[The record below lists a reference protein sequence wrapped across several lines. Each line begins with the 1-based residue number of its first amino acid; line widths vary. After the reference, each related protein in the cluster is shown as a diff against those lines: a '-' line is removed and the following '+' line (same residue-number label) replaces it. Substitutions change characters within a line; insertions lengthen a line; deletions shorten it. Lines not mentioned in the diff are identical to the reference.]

1 VKKLIVL
8 AVLLATAVPASATT
22 ARIIAS
28 QDAWP
33 VYAPDGRHIAFTR
46 IYQNHMQ
53 LLAFDT
59 SSGVVT
65 AIGSNAGQLEPS
77 WSGDGT
83 QIAYSS
89 GGILWTVRADGYGKQ
104 RYAAPTRAL
113 APAWRP
119 GTSDLAYL
127 TTHGARNTD
136 LWVAGKLW
144 ARNAIGNP
152 AWSPD
157 GDTLAFQRDDGIYL
171 TGSPNGE
178 HRIAVVD
185 EPGPP
190 AWSHDGR
197 RVAFVSRGSLYVTY
211 NDGRAP
217 KLVARNQANG
227 VRPSWSPDDATVQ
240 VGGAFDPDADGYAA
254 PAPRA
259 ACPGHSGLRQN
270 GRMLTGSCLVDGTAG
285 ADVIEGTLLQGDLI
299 RGFAGNDRIHAND
312 GHTDA
317 VNCGPGRD
325 TVWAD
330 RSDKLTDCEV
340 SHR

>member
-46 IYQNHMQ
+46 IFQNHMQ
-53 LLAFDT
+53 LLTFDT
-59 SSGVVT
+59 SSGDVT

-83 QIAYSS
+83 QIAYTS
-89 GGILWTVRADGYGKQ
+89 GGILWTALADGYGRK

-119 GTSDLAYL
+119 GTADLAYL
-127 TTHGARNTD
+127 TTHGAQNTD
-136 LWVAGKLW
+136 LWVASKLW
-144 ARNAIGNP
+144 ARNAIGDP

-157 GDTLAFQRDDGIYL
+157 ASTLAFQRDDGIYL
-171 TGSPNGE
+171 TASPNGE
-178 HRIAVVD
+178 HRIAAFN

-190 AWSHDGR
+190 AWSHDGQ
-197 RVAFVSRGSLYVTY
+197 RVAFVSRGSLYVAY
-211 NDGRAP
+211 ADGRAP
-217 KLVARNQANG
+217 KLLARSQAAG

-240 VGGAFDPDADGYAA
+240 VGGAFDPVAAGYAA

-259 ACPGHSGLRQN
+259 ACPGHTGLDQN
-270 GRMLTGSCLVDGTAG
+270 GRVLTGSCLVDGTAR
-285 ADVIEGTLLQGDLI
+285 ADVIEGTPLQGDLI
-299 RGFAGNDRIHAND
+299 RGFAGNDQIHAND
-312 GHTDA
+312 GHTDT

-330 RSDKLTDCEV
+330 RSDKLTGCEIV
-340 SHR
+340 HR

>member
-53 LLAFDT
+53 LLTFDT
-59 SSGVVT
+59 SSGDVA
-65 AIGSNAGQLEPS
+65 AIGTNAGQLAPS
-77 WSGDGT
+77 WSSDGT

-89 GGILWTVRADGYGKQ
+89 GGILWIALASGFGKR
-104 RYAAPTRAL
+104 RYTAPTRAL

-127 TTHGARNTD
+127 TTHGAQNTD

-144 ARNAIGNP
+144 VRNAIGAP

-157 GDTLAFQRDDGIYL
+157 GSTIAFQRDDGIHL
-171 TGSPNGE
+171 TASPNSE
-178 HRIAVVD
+178 RRIAVVD

-190 AWSHDGR
+190 AWSHDGQ
-197 RVAFVSRGSLYVTY
+197 RVAFVASGSLYVAY
-211 NDGRAP
+211 ADGRTP
-217 KLVARNQANG
+217 KIVARKQASG

-240 VGGAFDPDADGYAA
+240 VGGAFDPNADGYAA

-259 ACPGHSGLRQN
+259 ACPGHAGLRQN
-270 GRMLTGSCLVDGTAG
+270 GRGLTGSCLVDGTPG
-285 ADVIEGTLLQGDLI
+285 ADVIEGTPREGDLI
-299 RGFAGNDRIHAND
+299 RGFGGNDQIHAND
-312 GHTDA
+312 GHTDR

-330 RSDKLTDCEV
+330 RTDRITGCEV

>member
-33 VYAPDGRHIAFTR
+33 VYAPDARHIAFTR
-46 IYQNHMQ
+46 IYQSHMQ
-53 LLAFDT
+53 LLTFDT
-59 SSGVVT
+59 SSGDVT

-83 QIAYSS
+83 QIAYTS
-89 GGILWTVRADGYGKQ
+89 GGILWIALAGGSGRR
-104 RYAAPTRAL
+104 RYTAPARAL

-119 GTSDLAYL
+119 GTSELAYL
-127 TTHGARNTD
+127 TTHGAQNTD

-144 ARNAIGNP
+144 ARNAIGDP

-157 GDTLAFQRDDGIYL
+157 GGTLAFQRDDGIYL
-171 TGSPNGE
+171 TASPNGE
-178 HRIAVVD
+178 HRIAVFNV
-185 EPGPP
+185 PGPP
-190 AWSHDGR
+190 AWSHDGQ
-197 RVAFVSRGSLYVTY
+197 RVAFVARGSRYVAYT
-211 NDGRAP
+211 DGRAP
-217 KLVARNQANG
+217 KLVVRNQATG
-227 VRPSWSPDDATVQ
+227 VRPSWSPDDATVR
-240 VGGAFDPDADGYAA
+240 VGGAFDPTADGYAA

-259 ACPGHSGLRQN
+259 ACPGHMGLHQN
-270 GRMLTGSCLVDGTAG
+270 GRTLTGSCLVDGTAG
-285 ADVIEGTLLQGDLI
+285 ADVIEGTPLQGDLI
-299 RGFAGNDRIHAND
+299 RSFAGNDQIHAND
-312 GHTDA
+312 GHTDR

-330 RSDKLTDCEV
+330 RTDRLSGCEV
-340 SHR
+340 IHH